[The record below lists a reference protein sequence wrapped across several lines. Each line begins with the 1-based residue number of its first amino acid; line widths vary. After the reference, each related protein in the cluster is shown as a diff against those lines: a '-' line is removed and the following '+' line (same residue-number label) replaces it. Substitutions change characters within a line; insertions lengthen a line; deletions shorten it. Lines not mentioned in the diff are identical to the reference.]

1 MWNEDCLLKA
11 WNYLKFEYKAMNMQD
26 LFSFVQTKSNPLAI
40 TPVSVVTDIS
50 DTQTNAQEGT
60 FTESFFA
67 MILGKMAQET
77 DIQTD
82 KELPTA
88 TTTSSNSEDL
98 LTTAPTTEEAK
109 SIDEHLLEDLLSVVN
124 ALQEDS
130 QITTF
135 PTLNASSNLEKILSS
150 ETARQDFANVKNV
163 SDLLDLSK
171 KYDLGLEKLSISKE
185 SVESLQT
192 KFPTLTQNNFFDDIT
207 TALNQIQ
214 TDVETTTQTTTV
226 PTQIGLMSLLENQQ
240 SKTQTTTSAT
250 SILSELIAKEGSTE
264 TKNTQQTVQTDSS
277 ASTEETPIVNEKQ
290 QTQTAEILPSYVE
303 EESSI
308 QTLVKPLETVI
319 QKVLHESNKQ
329 ESKKSETQTTSSLST
344 DTNSKEVSIVSTDS
358 TDDANA
364 QTSKESTNDDE
375 LLAKPLKQEKI
386 DDTASDEITVQTL
399 KPILQEET
407 NLTSEEIQTTT
418 DIKTDNTIKTTAKQ
432 DFSTNKSTSS
442 KESLSQFA
450 SDLKEQIESYK
461 PPIMKVEL
469 SLSPKNLGDVDVT
482 LLTRGNN
489 LHVNISSNTTTMN
502 LFTQNQDEVKSALV
516 NMGFTNL
523 EMNFS
528 DQRNSEQSQQRQKQS
543 SGNFDEFTAEQTEE
557 DTTLLEIVIPQ
568 YV

>member
-1 MWNEDCLLKA
+1 
-11 WNYLKFEYKAMNMQD
+11 MQD

>member
-26 LFSFVQTKSNPLAI
+26 LFSFVQTKSSPLAI

-77 DIQTD
+77 DTQTD
-82 KELPTA
+82 EELPTA
-88 TTTSSNSEDL
+88 TTTASNSEDL
-98 LTTAPTTEEAK
+98 VATTPSTEEAK

-130 QITTF
+130 QTTTF

-171 KYDLGLEKLSISKE
+171 KYDLGLEKLSISQE

-214 TDVETTTQTTTV
+214 TDVQTTTQTTTV

-240 SKTQTTTSAT
+240 SKTQTTTPTT

-358 TDDANA
+358 TDDANS